1 MTAETPSAASLGT
14 EHWPVEIRHKQ
25 AEKLLEIEFDDGTTY
40 RYPAELLRVESPSA
54 EVQGH
59 GPGQKTIVPGRQHVG
74 IMKIEPVGHYAI
86 RIEFDD
92 MHDTGIYSW
101 RYLYDLGRDQDRIWQ
116 GYLDGLKQHGLS
128 RDPRAPKAAKP
139 HDHGG
144 GGCGSGG
151 CGCH

>member
-1 MTAETPSAASLGT
+1 MSEMLGNEPLGT
-14 EHWPVEIRHKQ
+14 QYWPVEIRHKQ
-25 AEKLLEIEFDDGTTY
+25 TEKLIEIEFDNGQIFC
-40 RYPAELLRVESPSA
+40 YPAELLRVESPSA

-101 RYLYDLGRDQDRIWQ
+101 RYLYELGHNQTQIWQ
-116 GYLDGLKQHGLS
+116 GYLDALKRHGLS
-128 RDPRAPKAAKP
+128 RDPRATKAHNARD

-144 GGCGSGG
+144 GCGSDGR
-151 CGCH
+151 GCH